1 MQAECEEQADTA
13 EMLAEAERLR
23 RRDLA
28 VLWHPC
34 TQMAEH
40 PDPLPLVPIRRGRGA
55 WLEASDGRRYLDAVS
70 SWWTNLFGHAEPRI
84 AAAIARQAREL
95 EHVIFAGFSH
105 EPGLRLAE
113 DLLRAGARG
122 WRGCSTPTTARP
134 RSKWR

>member
-1 MQAECEEQADTA
+1 MPGESKEQSDTA

-55 WLEASDGRRYLDAVS
+55 WLEGVDGRR
-70 SWWTNLFGHAEPRI
+70 
-84 AAAIARQAREL
+84 
-95 EHVIFAGFSH
+95 
-105 EPGLRLAE
+105 
-113 DLLRAGARG
+113 
-122 WRGCSTPTTARP
+122 
-134 RSKWR
+134 